1 MGGTFGCIGQPL
13 RPMPESE
20 FIPALEKILDRS
32 ILIDYFSATSVKD
45 SSALTAQ
52 DWFLLIR
59 QIQDLKLLN
68 YEDFIIIH
76 GTDTLSYAAATLAR
90 FLTDSARVILTG
102 SQYPLLHTS
111 GQEIRDFTDAL
122 DNFNTAIEHIHK
134 VPSGVYVAF
143 HHQVFH
149 ANTVLKMHTIA
160 LDAFSGVSYVEDMKT
175 KASKSFTIQ
184 AEHIAQ
190 IKNLDILNLMLQP
203 IETNQF
209 NKNLNILKQQLPS
222 VIILQAYGTGNMV
235 TDPEMIKH
243 FVEIQAL
250 GCPIILDTQ
259 VPFGGLDQRYAVSDW
274 LNETKILINDAH
286 SHADLYAKILKM
298 YLQYPSTDQWYE
310 HWYDFSN

>member
-13 RPMPESE
+13 SPMPELE
-20 FIPALEKILDRS
+20 FIPTLEKFLDNS
-32 ILIDYFSATSVKD
+32 LLIDCFPAPSVKD

-59 QIQDLKLLN
+59 QIQDLQLLN
-68 YEDFIIIH
+68 YENFIIIH

-90 FLTDSARVILTG
+90 FLQQSARVILTG
-102 SQYPLLHTS
+102 SQYPLLNVS
-111 GQEIRDFTDAL
+111 GQGIRDITDAL
-122 DNFNTAIEHIHK
+122 DNLNTAIKHINI
-134 VPSGVYVAF
+134 VPTGVYVAF
-143 HHQVFH
+143 HQHVFH
-149 ANTVLKMHTIA
+149 ANTVLKMHSTA
-160 LDAFSGVSYVEDMKT
+160 LRAFSGVQYAEDIKI
-175 KASKSFTIQ
+175 KASKPFIIQ

-190 IKNLDILNLMLQP
+190 IKNLNILNLMLQP
-203 IETNQF
+203 IETDQF
-209 NKNLNILKQQLPS
+209 NKNLNALKQQLPNA
-222 VIILQAYGTGNMV
+222 IILQAYGTGNMV
-235 TDPEMIKH
+235 TDHEMIHH
-243 FVEIQAL
+243 FLEIQAL

-298 YLQYPSTDQWYE
+298 YLQYPSTNQWHE